1 VRTIGTSNRNI
12 AVTTDRKEVQK
23 TMQLDVDPEAL
34 RRRRAMIEEEMKRL
48 RAERNQ
54 INGVLEF
61 LERSSG
67 Q

>member
-1 VRTIGTSNRNI
+1 M
-12 AVTTDRKEVQK
+12 TTDRKEVQK